1 MTTRDT
7 RAARRR
13 ALADRRWRAFCR
25 ALGYPDPDTIT
36 QERTIW
42 PAGATQIAT
51 SRICSASST
60 GKAAVSS
67 PEIRQ
72 IVQDV
77 YSQHLAL
84 PPEWTPEQSATFLED
99 EAARISQ
106 QIARAGRPDGRPIGG
121 RVDAADRGAPGLPD
135 QGGTA
140 QHGDGLGQG
149 DRAQRA
155 ALRAD
160 PASRRI
166 RRTRPPRRPRA
177 WIAVRCRG
185 ISAGP
190 ARSTAATPASRSKTW
205 SPRYGPTRT
214 SRRCF
219 GSRPGYLLA
228 ARAEDHLGLPAHR
241 EDPLAEELA
250 ALVYSDLRH
259 DGLPER

>member
-1 MTTRDT
+1 MTPRDT

-84 PPEWTPEQSATFLED
+84 PPEWTPEQSATFIED

-106 QIARAGRPDGRPIGG
+106 QIAQLADQMGAQSVAEWTQRTGEHPDYLTKVGLLNTAMASAKEIVLSEQLYELIPEPQDPPIETTETPPSL
-121 RVDAADRGAPGLPD
+121 DRSQVPWD
-135 QGGTA
+135 Q
-140 QHGDGLGQG
+140 
-149 DRAQRA
+149 R
-155 ALRAD
+155 
-160 PASRRI
+160 
-166 RRTRPPRRPRA
+166 
-177 WIAVRCRG
+177 W
-185 ISAGP
+185 
-190 ARSTAATPASRSKTW
+190 
-205 SPRYGPTRT
+205 TRT
-214 SRRCF
+214 QYRSDPSEQIEDLVAQIWPDPDFSAVFRIKA
-219 GSRPGYLLA
+219 GYLLA